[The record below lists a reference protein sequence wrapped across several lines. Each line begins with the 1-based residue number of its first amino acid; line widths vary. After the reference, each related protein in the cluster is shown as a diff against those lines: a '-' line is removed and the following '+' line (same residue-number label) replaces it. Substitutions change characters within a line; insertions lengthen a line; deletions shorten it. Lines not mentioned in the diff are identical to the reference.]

1 MTVTYHVCE
10 KNSFN
15 GKSRMLDNSMAVSI
29 FMLGRQFNNYFVI
42 KTDDK
47 GSRLVPPFTDGEFT
61 AIVLALDQA

>member
-15 GKSRMLDNSMAVSI
+15 GKSRMLDNSRAVSI

-47 GSRLVPPFTDGEFT
+47 GSRLVPPFTDGEIT
-61 AIVLALDQA
+61 EIQRTLDLA